1 MGILCL
7 HTNQSKRFIFRPIN
21 GGLKGTTCR
30 NGGVSNAMS
39 EYLRLVVWFCHSKLA
54 GWIARVK
61 MGDQCWVYAQRSD
74 GGEISADDSKK
85 VFGQHWVDANMWTL
99 CRRERSVH
107 IVANYIMDL
116 ENLEDPIFLHYF
128 CWFRS
133 FTWSDWA
140 RNNVFPMRSPPVH

>member
-54 GWIARVK
+54 GWIPPWKWEISAEFMHNAQTVAR
-61 MGDQCWVYAQRSD
+61 
-74 GGEISADDSKK
+74 SADDSKK
-85 VFGQHWVDANMWTL
+85 VFGHEHWVDANMWTL